1 MNSGVHIYPQRLG
14 FCFLWVKFAR
24 LFATSFRLIGWHG
37 YINVCNREDGMPGL
51 SKTLS
56 QNTHLNEEHYALS
69 MGISGPWKG
78 GAFSQDGEAAPE
90 LCMVVGCRSYGVTP
104 CL

>member
-1 MNSGVHIYPQRLG
+1 MNSGVHIYPQRLD

-37 YINVCNREDGMPGL
+37 YINVCNREDRMPGL

-56 QNTHLNEEHYALS
+56 QNTPLNEEHYALRG
-69 MGISGPWKG
+69 GINGPWKG
-78 GAFSQDGEAAPE
+78 GVFSQDGGGQLRSCEWSWG
-90 LCMVVGCRSYGVTP
+90 VGPVG
-104 CL
+104 